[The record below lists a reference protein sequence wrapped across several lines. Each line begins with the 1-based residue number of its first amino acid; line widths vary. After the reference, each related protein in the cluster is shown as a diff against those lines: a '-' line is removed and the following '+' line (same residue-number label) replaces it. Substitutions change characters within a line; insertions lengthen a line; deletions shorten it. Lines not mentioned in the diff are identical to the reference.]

1 MKLLRLTA
9 NCMMTSRRIVNK
21 CLYNDEIRDHKPDK
35 DIREMNMLEFW
46 QDKVLSRGVDCEEC
60 EL

>member
-1 MKLLRLTA
+1 
-9 NCMMTSRRIVNK
+9 MMTSRRIVNK